1 MATYKGIKGVKVQS
15 KASDPTASEATGT
28 VWYNTVSTAL
38 KYAIQST
45 GAWAS
50 GGNLQQARSQASGIG
65 TPSAALA
72 VNGNAPPYSVNSET
86 YDGTSW
92 SEGNNSNTASRNGR
106 GTGTTTA
113 AMAVGGWS
121 SGGGVS
127 TTQYYDGTSW
137 TDQTGSLNRGG
148 AKQSFGIAGAS
159 QTSAMIFGGE
169 PGTGHWTLTE
179 EWNGTSWAAK
189 NTLNSGRQGPVGT
202 GIVTAALCIGGYSPG
217 VVDQVESF
225 DGTSW
230 TETSTDINTARGS
243 LGGSGTSTLCIIYG
257 GGGPNAQTE
266 SFDGTS
272 WTEVADLATARYDG
286 ANAQAPGNTN
296 TQAMFI
302 GGETPSYTAITE
314 EWTDPSYTIK
324 TVTVS

>member
-1 MATYKGIKGVKVQS
+1 MAPYKGIKGVKVQS

-28 VWYNTVSTAL
+28 VWYNTASTAL

-202 GIVTAALCIGGYSPG
+202 GIVTAALCVAGIGPPPANTTN
-217 VVDQVESF
+217 VESYN
-225 DGTSW
+225 GTSW
-230 TETSTDINTARGS
+230 SETTDINTARWGHGS
-243 LGGSGTSTLCIIYG
+243 NGTTALGMIYG
-257 GGGPNAQTE
+257 GTPPTTGATE
-266 SFDGTS
+266 SWDESS
-272 WTEVADLATARYDG
+272 WTEVADMSTARF
-286 ANAQAPGNTN
+286 NSAQSQSPTNTNVAAFVAGGNT
-296 TQAMFI
+296 
-302 GGETPSYTAITE
+302 YTTATE
-314 EWTDPSYTIK
+314 EWEVA
-324 TVTVS
+324 VTASSFTSS